1 MLMTVRTI
9 NAVSGCWNH
18 EIVSTLQ
25 GIECHLR
32 LVMGGTMK
40 SSTYLG
46 GTLLFAV
53 AQQAWLISFVYEEKM
68 NSGNMSSRLDSS
80 SDEDYPIYS
89 TVAEALAANRLKV
102 ARENAAR
109 RLNREVGATTT
120 SSSGEKPERK
130 KERNEPTNCH
140 EEDDIICISPEPE
153 KKSLSLVIVYGLC
166 EGKGRLFTFNIS
178 RTESLNVLKHYVAN
192 EVDAPAC
199 SVRLRLH
206 GKLLYGWESLEQIEA
221 GKTACIE
228 FEIDELIKE
237 AMQNIFKL
245 KFVFQK
251 RPAVVLYVD
260 KTAEFSAVIGEL
272 CDRLKTDSPKFAV
285 FFDGQRICETDTPSS
300 LGMED
305 GDVVDVIFKN

>member
-1 MLMTVRTI
+1 
-9 NAVSGCWNH
+9 
-18 EIVSTLQ
+18 
-25 GIECHLR
+25 
-32 LVMGGTMK
+32 
-40 SSTYLG
+40 
-46 GTLLFAV
+46 
-53 AQQAWLISFVYEEKM
+53 M

-80 SDEDYPIYS
+80 SDEEEDYPIYS
-89 TVAEALAANRLKV
+89 RVAEALAANRLKV

-153 KKSLSLVIVYGLC
+153 KESLSLVIVYGLC

-272 CDRLKTDSPKFAV
+272 CDRLRADSSKFAV
-285 FFDGQRICETDTPSS
+285 FFDGQRICETDTPFS
-300 LGMED
+300 LGMEN